1 VDLKRL
7 GKHGVTESQENHAN
21 KPAKGRKPSGGP
33 VRWLVRLPL
42 MWAGMTVVLAGAAT
56 FLHLKGQASSV
67 QALYV
72 SVFALI
78 SFAGLA
84 WALGAAGARDS
95 SSRLLRAAADE
106 STDGVLMTA
115 ADGRFVYSN
124 ASFHRLFRM
133 AAETGSGRVTS
144 LNAIR
149 RTLKGDEAALAAF
162 KRLTTAAEGGVEGR
176 EEFPVSVSPVSVE
189 WRRVCVSPVTRAGHA
204 ADGPG
209 TLWRAEDITAGREM
223 DTVRHQEESHLAD
236 FLDLLPVGF
245 FSADSNGRFLYVNQT
260 LAQWLDASPEEM
272 VNSPLDEY
280 MSPGEDRQSEAANAA
295 TVAFKRKDGGSF
307 NGWVVQS
314 LHAGAEGRPAYS
326 RCVVL
331 RSGEWLYREQGSG
344 DGAGDGS
351 PEIRL
356 HWLFDEA
363 PVGIV
368 LLDLQGNIAECN
380 WAFLK
385 LIGLNPEDL
394 IGRPFTDRVAKEDR
408 GDTAAALSKVVMG
421 TAKTTHMEIRMPGPG
436 ERELVASLYASRL
449 ENALGEISGLALHF
463 IDTTEQR
470 NLEIQFAQ
478 SQKMDAIGQ
487 LAGGIAHDFNNLLTA
502 MIGFA
507 DLLLTRHGPDDPSFA
522 DIQQIRQNANRATN
536 LVRQLL
542 AFSRKQALVLAK
554 LDVTETLNELTTL
567 LGRLIGE
574 KIDLRLEHGGDL
586 GAIKFDRGQFDQ
598 VIINLAVNARDA
610 MPGGGQLTIS
620 TSEVTLDASVQRGH
634 DLMARG
640 NYVLIEV
647 ADTGTGIRKEDME
660 KIFEPFFSTKEVGEG
675 TGLGLST
682 VYGIVHQTD
691 GFIFVDSAP
700 GQGTTFSIYLPEYVE
715 DTAAED
721 GATETPPPPSLDE
734 AQLGDLT
741 GSGTVLLVEDEDAVR
756 LFGARALRNKGY
768 TVLEAENGEGALD
781 VINSNEGT
789 IDLIISDV
797 IMPGMNGH
805 TLINLVRHELP
816 DVKVIL
822 MSGYAEDV
830 FRDEID
836 RDPSIEFLPKPFSL
850 KMLAATVKGVMEG

>member
-1 VDLKRL
+1 M
-7 GKHGVTESQENHAN
+7 GSQENHAN
-21 KPAKGRKPSGGP
+21 KPGAGRQTAGGP

-42 MWAGMTVVLAGAAT
+42 MWAALTVVLAGAAAY
-56 FLHLKGQASSV
+56 LYLKGHESSV
-67 QALYV
+67 QALYI
-72 SVFALI
+72 SIFALI
-78 SFAGLA
+78 AFAGLA
-84 WALGAAGARDS
+84 WTLGAARARDS
-95 SSRLLRAAADE
+95 ASRLLRAAADE
-106 STDGVLMTA
+106 SGEGVLMTA

-124 ASFHRLFRM
+124 ASFHWMFRM

-144 LNAIR
+144 LDAIQ
-149 RTLKGDEAALAAF
+149 RTLKEDERALAAF
-162 KRLTTAAEGGVEGR
+162 QRLAAAAEGGIEGR
-176 EEFPVSVSPVSVE
+176 EEFPITMVPGSVE
-189 WRRVCVSPVTRAGHA
+189 WRRLSVSPVTRAGHV

-209 TLWRAEDITAGREM
+209 ALWRAEDITASREM
-223 DTVRHQEESHLAD
+223 DTVRREEESHLAD

-245 FSADSNGRFLYVNQT
+245 FSANSGGRFLYVNQT
-260 LAQWLDASPEEM
+260 LAKWLDASPEEM

-280 MSPGEDRQSEAANAA
+280 MSPGEDRRGEAANAA
-295 TVAFKRKDGGSF
+295 TVTFKRRDGGSF
-307 NGWVVQS
+307 KGWVVQS
-314 LHAGAEGRPAYS
+314 LYAGDAGRPAYS

-331 RSGEWLYREQGSG
+331 QSADWLYQEQGSEDEKG
-344 DGAGDGS
+344 GGS

-385 LIGLNPEDL
+385 LIALNPEDL

-421 TAKTTHMEIRMPGPG
+421 TAKTTHMEIRMPGAG

-507 DLLLTRHGPDDPSFA
+507 DLLLTRHGPDDPSFS

-567 LGRLIGE
+567 LSRLIGE
-574 KIDLRLEHGGDL
+574 KIDLKLEHGGGL
-586 GAIKFDRGQFDQ
+586 GSVKFDRGQFDQ
-598 VIINLAVNARDA
+598 IIINLAANSRDA
-610 MPGGGQLTIS
+610 MPGGGLLTIR
-620 TSEVTLDASVQRGH
+620 TSAITLDAPVQRGH
-634 DLMARG
+634 DLMG
-640 NYVLIEV
+640 KGPYILIEV
-647 ADTGTGIRKEDME
+647 SDTGTGIRKEDME
-660 KIFEPFFSTKEVGEG
+660 RIFEPFFSTKEVGAG

-700 GQGTTFSIYLPEYVE
+700 GEGTMFSIYIPEYLE
-715 DTAAED
+715 YAEAED
-721 GATETPPPPSLDE
+721 RTTATDSPPSPSSLDD
-734 AQLGDLT
+734 APSADLT

-781 VINSNEGT
+781 VINGTDGT

-797 IMPGMNGH
+797 VMPGMDGH
-805 TLINLVRHELP
+805 TLIGLVRHELP

-822 MSGYAEDV
+822 MSGYAEDI
-830 FRDEID
+830 FRDEIE
-836 RDPSIEFLPKPFSL
+836 RDPTIEFLPKPFSL
-850 KMLAATVKGVMEG
+850 KMLAQTVKGIMEG

>member
-1 VDLKRL
+1 MTGALEK
-7 GKHGVTESQENHAN
+7 HAN
-21 KPAKGRKPSGGP
+21 KPGRGRNPSGGA

-42 MWAGMTVVLAGAAT
+42 MWAALTVVLAGAAA
-56 FLHLKGQASSV
+56 FLHLKGHVASV

-72 SVFALI
+72 SVFALFA
-78 SFAGLA
+78 FAGLA
-84 WALGAAGARDS
+84 WALGAARARNS
-95 SSRLLRAAADE
+95 PARLLRAAADE
-106 STDGVLMTA
+106 SVDGVLMTA
-115 ADGRFVYSN
+115 ADGRFVYCN
-124 ASFHRLFRM
+124 ASFHRLFGV
-133 AAETGSGRVTS
+133 AAENGSGRVTS
-144 LNAIR
+144 LDAIGR
-149 RTLKGDEAALAAF
+149 ALADDETALAAF
-162 KRLTTAAEGGVEGR
+162 QRLVAAAEGGIEGR
-176 EEFPVSVSPVSVE
+176 EEFAIATVPGVVEWWRLGVSPI
-189 WRRVCVSPVTRAGHA
+189 TRAGHV

-209 TLWRAEDITAGREM
+209 ALWRAEDITAGREM
-223 DTVRHQEESHLAD
+223 DPVRRDEESHLAD
-236 FLDLLPVGF
+236 FLDMLPVGF
-245 FSADSNGRFLYVNQT
+245 FSADSSGLFLYVNQT

-272 VNSPLDEY
+272 SASPLDEY
-280 MSPGEDRQSEAANAA
+280 MSPGEDRLGSAANAA
-295 TVAFKRKDGGSF
+295 TVTFNRKDGGSF
-307 NGWVVQS
+307 KGWVVQS
-314 LHAGAEGRPAYS
+314 MHAGDAGRPAYS

-331 RSGEWLYREQGSG
+331 RSADWLYQEQGP
-344 DGAGDGS
+344 DGANGDAT

-380 WAFLK
+380 LAFLK
-385 LIGLNPEDL
+385 LIALNPEDL

-421 TAKTTHMEIRMPGPG
+421 TRRTMHMEIRMPGVG

-502 MIGFA
+502 IIGFA
-507 DLLLTRHGPDDPSFA
+507 GLLLTRHGPDDPSFA

-542 AFSRKQALVLAK
+542 AFSRKQALTLAK
-554 LDVTETLNELTTL
+554 LDVTETLNDLTTL

-574 KIDLRLEHGGDL
+574 KIDLKLEHGGGL

-610 MPGGGQLTIS
+610 MPGGGQLIIR
-620 TSEVTLDASVQRGH
+620 TSEVTLDAPVQRGH
-634 DLMARG
+634 DMMPKGA
-640 NYVLIEV
+640 YILIEV
-647 ADTGTGIRKEDME
+647 SDTGTGIRKEDME
-660 KIFEPFFSTKEVGEG
+660 KIFEPFFSTKEVGAG

-700 GQGTTFSIYLPEYVE
+700 GEGTRFSIYMPEFTE
-715 DTAAED
+715 DAESQD
-721 GATETPPPPSLDE
+721 QATGAKPPPPPAE
-734 AQLGDLT
+734 ALEAGDGRLGDLT

-756 LFGARALRNKGY
+756 LFVARALRNKGY

-781 VINSNEGT
+781 VLNGAT
-789 IDLIISDV
+789 GPIDLIISDM
-797 IMPGMNGH
+797 IMPGMGGH
-805 TLINLVRHELP
+805 TLINLARHELP

-836 RDPSIEFLPKPFSL
+836 RDPTIEFLPKPFSL
-850 KMLAATVKGVMEG
+850 KILAATVKGVMEG

>member
-1 VDLKRL
+1 VE
-7 GKHGVTESQENHAN
+7 HGVTGSKENHTN
-21 KPAKGRKPSGGP
+21 KPGPGRKPSGGP
-33 VRWLVRLPL
+33 GRRLVRLPL
-42 MWAGMTVVLAGAAT
+42 MWAAVAVALAGAAAY
-56 FLHLKGQASSV
+56 LHLKGHAASV

-72 SVFALI
+72 SGFALVA
-78 SFAGLA
+78 FAGLA

-95 SSRLLRAAADE
+95 ASRLLRAAADE
-106 STDGVLMTA
+106 SAGGVLMTA
-115 ADGRFVYSN
+115 ADGRFVYAN
-124 ASFHRLFRM
+124 ASFHKLFHM
-133 AAETGSGRVTS
+133 AAETGSGRVVS
-144 LNAIR
+144 LDAIGR
-149 RTLKGDEAALAAF
+149 ALKDDEVALAAF
-162 KRLTTAAEGGVEGR
+162 QRLIAAAKGGAEGR
-176 EEFPVSVSPVSVE
+176 EEFAISGQPGSAE
-189 WRRVCVSPVTRAGHA
+189 WRRLSVSPVTRAGHV

-209 TLWRAEDITAGREM
+209 ALWRAEDITAGREI

-245 FSADSNGRFLYVNQT
+245 FSADSGGRFLYVNQT
-260 LAQWLDASPEEM
+260 LAQWLDASPEDM
-272 VNSPLDEY
+272 VASPLDEY
-280 MSPGEDRQSEAANAA
+280 MSPGEDRPGPAANAA

-331 RSGEWLYREQGSG
+331 RSADWLYQDQGSAVGNG
-344 DGAGDGS
+344 DAT

-385 LIGLNPEDL
+385 LIGLNPEVL

-574 KIDLRLEHGGDL
+574 KIDLKLEHGGDL

-598 VIINLAVNARDA
+598 VIINLSVNARDA
-610 MPGGGQLTIS
+610 MPGGGQLIIR
-620 TSEVTLDASVQRGH
+620 TSAITLDEPVQRGH
-634 DLMARG
+634 DLMSRG
-640 NYVLIEV
+640 AYILIEV
-647 ADTGTGIRKEDME
+647 SDTGTGIRKEDME

-700 GQGTTFSIYLPEYVE
+700 GEGTTFSIYMPEYIE
-715 DTAAED
+715 GAEAAD
-721 GATETPPPPSLDE
+721 SAAKPQPPPSLDE
-734 AQLGDLT
+734 TQVGDLT

-781 VINSNEGT
+781 VINANVGT

-797 IMPGMNGH
+797 VMPGMDGH
-805 TLINLVRHELP
+805 TLIGLVRHELP

-836 RDPSIEFLPKPFSL
+836 RDPTIEFLPKPFSL